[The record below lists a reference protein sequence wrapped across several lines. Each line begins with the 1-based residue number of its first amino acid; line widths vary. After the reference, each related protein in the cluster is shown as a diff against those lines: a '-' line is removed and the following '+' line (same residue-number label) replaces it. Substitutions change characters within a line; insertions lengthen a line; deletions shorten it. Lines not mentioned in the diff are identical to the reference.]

1 MELKEIGPVSCA
13 KVLGIIYAGIG
24 LIAGVI
30 VGFFAAV
37 GTALGNG
44 AEHVNPFVG
53 SLLGVGAIV
62 ILPLLY
68 GVLGALAGLIFS
80 ALYNV
85 IARWVGGI
93 QVTLQ

>member
-13 KVLGIIYAGIG
+13 KVLGIFYGGIG

-30 VGFFAAV
+30 IGFFAVA
-37 GTALGNG
+37 GAALGHGNNYG
-44 AEHVNPFVG
+44 NPLLG
-53 SLLGVGAIV
+53 SLFGMGAIV
-62 ILPLLY
+62 FLPVMY
-68 GVLGALAGLIFS
+68 GVLGALAGLLFS
-80 ALYNV
+80 ALYNL